1 MAHNKKN
8 EKTPYE
14 EEKEYLL
21 QIKEY
26 LTTTG
31 LPVEIAENEN
41 GAAII
46 MPLAPTGPT
55 AEAPLMIQVK
65 KQVVANLDLEAGQEN
80 PTMIS
85 AIFMVHLP
93 FNVKASALADTVL
106 LMNFINS
113 TFPVT
118 GFDVEM
124 GELKP
129 KFKYTL
135 LNSVDH
141 IDKTVIL
148 SLVGIIMYAMDLFLE
163 HIRNVSEG
171 KSTFQKT
178 LTELLPPPEEK

>member
-1 MAHNKKN
+1 MPQNKN
-8 EKTPYE
+8 PPKTTSE
-14 EEKEYLL
+14 EEKVYLL
-21 QIKEY
+21 KIKEY
-26 LTTTG
+26 LATTG
-31 LPVEIAENEN
+31 LPVEIAENES

-55 AEAPLMIQVK
+55 AEAPLMIQIK
-65 KQVVANLDLEAGQEN
+65 KQVVANLDLESGQES

-93 FNVKASALADTVL
+93 FTVKASALADTVL

-148 SLVGIIMYAMDLFLE
+148 SVVGIIMYAMDLFLT
-163 HIRNVSEG
+163 HIRNVAEG
-171 KSTFQKT
+171 KSKFQDT
-178 LTELLPPPEEK
+178 IQQLIPPQEG